1 MTLTAT
7 VGVAQ
12 EHRGRVTSP
21 VTDSTRT
28 ALASLQASAAAYL
41 AGAGL
46 LGLGAAWLTW
56 RVQGLA
62 PAYLIQVAASL
73 ALTAALVCR
82 ALPAHL
88 PRRRFGAANGVTL
101 LRAALTAWLVGYI
114 GYPHG
119 LAAAGWWVP
128 GCGGLLLALDG
139 VDGRLARR
147 SGMASPFGARFD
159 MEVDA
164 ALILVLAALLYQ
176 QGRAGAWILA
186 AGLLRYVF
194 IAAAAVLPWM
204 RRELPPRR
212 RRQAACV
219 AQTAALVAAL
229 APGLA
234 PAWSVLLSGL
244 GLGALVLSFAADTVW
259 LYRRRGE
266 G

>member
-73 ALTAALVCR
+73 ALTAALVYR

-176 QGRAGAWILA
+176 QGRAGVWILA

-204 RRELPPRR
+204 RRELPPRW
-212 RRQAACV
+212 RRQTACV
-219 AQTAALVAAL
+219 VQTAALVAAL

-234 PAWSVLLSGL
+234 PAWSALLSGL

-259 LYRRRGE
+259 LYRSRG
-266 G
+266 GG